1 MASRLATDSGPTIP
15 APGGAEELAQVAGAE
30 HPVQDS
36 AEELAPGGAGAGGA
50 RTPQSDGRSGKTA
63 EGRVV
68 RTRDREHTPRFGVRD
83 QTPTE
88 QLYRSYHTQFGH
100 MGGERLRHVLKQ
112 GAKWQKDFAIVE
124 KHFVCTS
131 CERTSFRAQNRPPE
145 RDHPTVGVPLARVY
159 VDTVMRP
166 HRQER
171 EKHGQARV
179 ATPVALLQ
187 DVNFVHEMA
196 AVRGVAY
203 GITLVDEATRFMWF
217 IQ

>member
-30 HPVQDS
+30 HPVQDGT
-36 AEELAPGGAGAGGA
+36 EELAPGGAGASGA

-100 MGGERLRHVLKQ
+100 MGGERLRHGIQV
-112 GAKWQKDFAIVE
+112 AK
-124 KHFVCTS
+124 
-131 CERTSFRAQNRPPE
+131 RFRA
-145 RDHPTVGVPLARVY
+145 H
-159 VDTVMRP
+159 
-166 HRQER
+166 
-171 EKHGQARV
+171 
-179 ATPVALLQ
+179 
-187 DVNFVHEMA
+187 
-196 AVRGVAY
+196 
-203 GITLVDEATRFMWF
+203 
-217 IQ
+217 